1 MNDLMTEEEVLQSA
15 KRTDAFISSESTIK
29 GLIVR
34 PFTAGSLLIC
44 KRVGNSLVGGEKSE
58 DPEFDVLSFIYI
70 HTAPI
75 DEVRKNAFNK
85 EVFWA
90 SVTKWADKLTLK
102 DIEEAGSLVE
112 KIIANSGIG
121 IVSPASSDSGDSS
134 PN

>member
-1 MNDLMTEEEVLQSA
+1 MTEEEVLQSA

-29 GLIVR
+29 GLAVR

-85 EVFWA
+85 EIFWA

-121 IVSPASSDSGDSS
+121 IVSPASSDSGDNS

>member
-1 MNDLMTEEEVLQSA
+1 MNDLMTDEEILQSN
-15 KRTDAFISSESTIK
+15 KRNDAFISGEGSIK
-29 GLIVR
+29 GLPVR

-58 DPEFDVLSFIYI
+58 NPEFDVLSFIYI

-75 DEVRKNAFNK
+75 EEVRKNAFNK
-85 EVFWA
+85 ETFWA
-90 SVTKWADKLTLK
+90 SVTKWADNLTVK

-112 KIIANSGIG
+112 KIISNSGIG
-121 IVSPASSDSGDSS
+121 IVSPTANDSGDSS

>member
-1 MNDLMTEEEVLQSA
+1 MTEEEVLQSA

-29 GLIVR
+29 GLSVR

>member
-1 MNDLMTEEEVLQSA
+1 MNDLMTEEEILQSN
-15 KRTDAFISSESTIK
+15 KRNDAFISGEGSIS
-29 GLIVR
+29 GLPVR

-44 KRVGNSLVGGEKSE
+44 KRVGNSLVSGEKSE

-75 DEVRKNAFNK
+75 EEVRKNAFNK
-85 EVFWA
+85 ETFWA
-90 SVTKWADKLTLK
+90 SVTKWADKLTVK
-102 DIEEAGSLVE
+102 DIEEAGGLVE

-121 IVSPASSDSGDSS
+121 IVSPTASDLGDSS